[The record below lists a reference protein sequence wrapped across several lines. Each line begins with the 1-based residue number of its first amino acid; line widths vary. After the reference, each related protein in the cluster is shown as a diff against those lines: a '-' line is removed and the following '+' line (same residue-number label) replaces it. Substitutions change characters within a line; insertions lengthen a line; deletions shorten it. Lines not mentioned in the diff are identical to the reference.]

1 MLITPLLVLL
11 LTPKIK
17 PFKWSRL
24 FFTYLLPV
32 IPLVIGFDGI
42 VSVLRTYT
50 AEELLEM
57 TTKITSENYLW
68 ESGIK
73 QDEKSPIPIV
83 YLIGYPKPANSETF

>member
-1 MLITPLLVLL
+1 MLFTPLMALF

-24 FFTYLLPV
+24 FFTYLIPV

-50 AEELLEM
+50 AAELLEM
-57 TTKITSENYLW
+57 TKITGENYLW

-83 YLIGYPKPANSETF
+83 YLIGYPKPVNGETV